1 MEDSLPGKAVTDID
15 FSSFLDAFWPQ
26 PPPDSQHYR
35 LKPDECVPSELKQA
49 LQNLAGPEDS
59 TAGACTLAEIMQK
72 FQLFPGYKLSLGS
85 SRPEF
90 SELWGRTESL
100 DESRPS
106 WTRPQVLFRFCDRN
120 PFPSSMFGWNGT
132 KHTELVH
139 DILTEV
145 LQHFNNQRLTTL
157 YIVFVVD
164 CSFLSVSRWD
174 RSGIIASEWVDWVE
188 SPNWLVDVFWRV
200 SMLTDEQLGLD
211 ATAAPILPGSTDSEL
226 LDRLAQPCPDDYDV
240 KDGTIVSE
248 TTASNPFATFKF
260 VRDQFVSTLT
270 AGTTQG
276 GSMANARWRLT
287 IPIDGGETHDFLVGA
302 PFCSSSASMF
312 DWRNACSYI
321 AVDCRTKQFV
331 YLKDNWRDRG
341 VGDNEESE
349 GAILAKLN
357 AAGVP
362 HVPTVICY
370 ADLQETVTPEY
381 ARSQR
386 YGYDGVPRQH
396 FRMAIREICLHF
408 KLLTSGRQFVSLMKD
423 CITAHAGAVKALQLV
438 HGDLGP
444 YNILIHPKVDT
455 TTDSSRAT
463 VKWEGMLIDWE
474 CYKWLAAAKMNKPHT
489 TRSFLNCDDVRTY
502 LDKFFEVDRG
512 PFGMVISIWKNLML
526 HRNEL
531 LLLDGNELH
540 FYGGRASDSEDS
552 EWLATPLN
560 SMMKEFLSWLHARY
574 AKENIHLGPFSFIHA
589 DEQHAALKRAHKAIP
604 KEKRKALAMK
614 LENYDAI
621 LELLERKL
629 NEEWVENDRAG
640 DRWQLTQPLVPSGS
654 EEKVEPPAEK
664 ELEVEAKQ
672 KSEEEP
678 SRLVTIKRPSSRR
691 VSRDNTMAKPRSCTA
706 TEAKKVNQMAARH
719 SRRLPSE
726 RPSEVKEQF
735 AEVEKR
741 PAKRRRLC

>member
-26 PPPDSQHYR
+26 PPPNSQHYR
-35 LKPDECVPSELKQA
+35 LKPDEWAPPELKQA

-59 TAGACTLAEIMQK
+59 TAGACILAEIMQK

-85 SRPEF
+85 SRPE
-90 SELWGRTESL
+90 SSKLWGRTESL
-100 DESRPS
+100 DDSRPS
-106 WTRPQVLFRFCDRN
+106 WSRPQVLFRFCDRN
-120 PFPSSMFGWNGT
+120 PFPSSLFGWHAT
-132 KHTELVH
+132 KRTELVH

-145 LQHFNNQRLTTL
+145 LQHFNNQRLTAL

-174 RSGIIASEWVDWVE
+174 RSGIVASEWLDWVE
-188 SPNWLVDVFWRV
+188 SPELLVEVFWRV

-211 ATAAPILPGSTDSEL
+211 MTAAPVLPGSTDSEL

-248 TTASNPFATFKF
+248 AAASDPAATFKV
-260 VRDQFVSTLT
+260 VRDQYASTLT

-276 GSMANARWRLT
+276 ESMANARWRLS
-287 IPIDGGETHDFLVGA
+287 IPFDGGETHDFLVGA

-321 AVDCRTKQFV
+321 AVECRTEQFV
-331 YLKDNWRDRG
+331 YLKDNWRGRG

-357 AAGVP
+357 AAGVS

-370 ADLQETVTPEY
+370 ADLQETVTHKY
-381 ARSQR
+381 ARSQG
-386 YGYDGVPRQH
+386 YGYDGVQRQH

-408 KLLTSGRQFVSLMKD
+408 KLFTAGRQFVSLMKD
-423 CITAHAGAVKALQLV
+423 CITAHTGAVKALQLV

-455 TTDSSRAT
+455 TDSSRPT

-474 CYKWLAAAKMNKPHT
+474 CYKWLAAAEMNKPHT
-489 TRSFLNCDDVRTY
+489 ARQRRGCAVRTY
-502 LDKFFEVDRG
+502 LHKFFEADRG
-512 PFGMVISIWKNLML
+512 PFGMVISVWKSLML

-540 FYGGRASDSEDS
+540 FYGGRAGDSEDS

-574 AKENIHLGPFSFIHA
+574 ADIHLGPFSFIHA
-589 DEQHAALKRAHKAIP
+589 DERHAALKRAHKAIL
-604 KEKRKALAMK
+604 KEKRETLAMK
-614 LENYDAI
+614 LENHDAI

-654 EEKVEPPAEK
+654 EAKVEPPAEK
-664 ELEVEAKQ
+664 ELEIEAKQ
-672 KSEEEP
+672 RSEEEP
-678 SRLVTIKRPSSRR
+678 SRVVTIKRPSSRQ
-691 VSRDNTMAKPRSCTA
+691 VSRDNAMAKPHSCTA
-706 TEAKKVNQMAARH
+706 TEAKKKVNQMATRH
-719 SRRLPSE
+719 SPQRAALGDRRAVCGG
-726 RPSEVKEQF
+726 RG
-735 AEVEKR
+735 A
-741 PAKRRRLC
+741 AC